1 MFEDVIEKLCTN
13 MEYSIITEIEMLRNL
28 ARLRIGWDLYGDEF
42 IINIRKDSEN
52 KFYIYHEFPLW
63 DKLDTNI
70 IKEYVNKR
78 GLYSYYEDSMNWIAC
93 KGLDDSEQLFYAL
106 IEMVKIC
113 TQVEAI
119 IVEKG
124 Y

>member
-1 MFEDVIEKLCTN
+1 MFEDVIEKLCTS
-13 MEYSIITEIEMLRNL
+13 MEYSIVLEVEMLRNL

-52 KFYIYHEFPLW
+52 KFYMYHEFPLW
-63 DKLDTNI
+63 DELNTSI
-70 IKEYVNKR
+70 IKKYVNQR
-78 GLYSYYEDSMNWIAC
+78 GLYSYYEDSMDWIAC

-113 TQVEAI
+113 TQIEAI
-119 IVEKG
+119 IVKKG
-124 Y
+124 